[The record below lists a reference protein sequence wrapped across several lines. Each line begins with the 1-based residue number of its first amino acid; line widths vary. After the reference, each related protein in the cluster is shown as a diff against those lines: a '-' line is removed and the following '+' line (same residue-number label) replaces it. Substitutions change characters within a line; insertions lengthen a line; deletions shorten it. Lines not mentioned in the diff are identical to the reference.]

1 MPFQGLRKP
10 RALPGGLT
18 VIMQGLP
25 DTAPR
30 RGPAGQRR
38 RWMNH
43 PAPSMADA
51 PLSGSPISGS
61 GIRFRFSIWM
71 PGCCKGRALAGPA
84 PPARRAG
91 GIYVRRAG
99 IAHPKPAFSC
109 TGTSFCRAAFAY
121 MRPHNGEQGL
131 CRSMP
136 LCGKA
141 LFPVRK
147 ASYKKSREKEQNE
160 KMKMAKGG

>member
-10 RALPGGLT
+10 PALPGGLT
-18 VIMQGLP
+18 AIMQGLP

-43 PAPSMADA
+43 PAPSMAGP

-71 PGCCKGRALAGPA
+71 PGCWHTPVPGCCKGRALAGPA
-84 PPARRAG
+84 SPARRAG
-91 GIYVRRAG
+91 RRNLCA
-99 IAHPKPAFSC
+99 ARRNCPPK
-109 TGTSFCRAAFAY
+109 TGFFLHRHVFCRAAFAC
-121 MRPHNGEQGL
+121 MRPHNGKQGL
-131 CRSMP
+131 CRSMT

-147 ASYKKSREKEQNE
+147 TSYKKSRGK
-160 KMKMAKGG
+160 